1 MHLIHSTVGREV
13 YTPKGTVLV
22 CLDMVSKKTMIDE
35 YTRDEFQDCIN
46 EINER
51 YNEIKTNIKTTNDTI
66 SEDIK
71 YVDGMLTQLQQYTE
85 YKLDDYLI
93 VVSDLCR
100 SLYYFQK
107 DTDLIYSIP
116 LLQLLI
122 SFCRGFIVVVILAFE

>member
-1 MHLIHSTVGREV
+1 M

-51 YNEIKTNIKTTNDTI
+51 YNEIKTNIKTKNDTI

-71 YVDGMLTQLQQYTE
+71 YVDGMLTKLRQYTE
-85 YKLDDYLI
+85 YKLDDYLV

-107 DTDLIYSIP
+107 DTELIYSIP
-116 LLQLLI
+116 LLQLITYVNVFYNSCMCKFKKLFK
-122 SFCRGFIVVVILAFE
+122 S